1 MTSQL
6 GPGLVLKKGIAFARR
21 NLASKALPSFSEAD
35 VDSKRQWTRR
45 FSNSFYDLRGCKLQ
59 SRKFPSWTPSQP
71 HPRSAEI
78 EPDDFLLVTQSFT
91 KQNKKPLAV
100 KRKNARDEENFK
112 EYFSIRIEK
121 GIEDE
126 DVWNMD
132 EAGFC
137 AGCDRAH
144 WVITLDPDNPLLLID
159 PENREYVTSVEGI
172 SGGGKTIPPM
182 LISCGI

>member
-1 MTSQL
+1 MH
-6 GPGLVLKKGIAFARR
+6 
-21 NLASKALPSFSEAD
+21 E
-35 VDSKRQWTRR
+35 
-45 FSNSFYDLRGCKLQ
+45 
-59 SRKFPSWTPSQP
+59 
-71 HPRSAEI
+71 
-78 EPDDFLLVTQSFT
+78 
-91 KQNKKPLAV
+91 
-100 KRKNARDEENFK
+100 EENFK

-132 EAGFC
+132 EAESC

-172 SGGGKTIPPM
+172 SG
-182 LISCGI
+182 